1 MAYDE
6 NYSNPY
12 EGGSSLVFNGVDLGK
27 ELICSYLVKG
37 LLGPLP
43 GT

>member
-27 ELICSYLVKG
+27 ECDMFVLGKG
-37 LLGPLP
+37 VFGQCH
-43 GT
+43 